1 MNGTAVLAALEGVL
15 EMQRTIQRG
24 GADISVETGLVFLG
38 IHYRKLPAPVARRLT
53 EIEAEAVAEIP
64 NITGGKG
71 SREERAA
78 LGGRVASAAAMA
90 QTERAV
96 NYYRDRLRL
105 EAKDGTEGRRRE

>member
-38 IHYRKLPAPVARRLT
+38 IHYRKLPTPVARRLT

-64 NITGGKG
+64 NVTGGKG

-105 EAKDGTEGRRRE
+105 AAKDGTEGRWQE